1 MAINGTYYCQD
12 LDSTLVI
19 NNPGN
24 MPGGTVSGSFELD
37 GMTININATMNME
50 NTEGMMVVD
59 FWFGGNNNNPNEY
72 VGGAGM
78 QDMNANPNALQVA
91 GAYPTAEGV
100 ATFDGEYVLQ

>member
-12 LDSTLVI
+12 LNSTLII

-24 MPGGTVSGSFELD
+24 MPGGTFSGSFELD
-37 GMTININATMNME
+37 DITIGINATMNPEMI
-50 NTEGMMVVD
+50 EGMQVTD
-59 FWFGGNNNNPNEY
+59 FWFGGNTINPNEF

-78 QDMNANPNALQVA
+78 QNMDQPNALQVA

-100 ATFDGEYVLQ
+100 STFDGEYLLQ